1 MFAKRKRRS
10 LSVTDDA
17 NSTISNNQTESDDDA
32 IEMVQVFV
40 SINET
45 FEFPKCRRQCLQ
57 FYVGRLDF
65 EAVNASVEVRAGDI
79 AEFSCK
85 TGYYIDA
92 PEPVP
97 TYLPTLYSVILRIA
111 RNFLETREN
120 IKISTHPFYHINLD

>member
-1 MFAKRKRRS
+1 M
-10 LSVTDDA
+10 SVIDNT
-17 NSTISNNQTESDDDA
+17 NGTISNNQTGSDGEDA

-40 SINET
+40 SINDT
-45 FEFPKCRRQCLQ
+45 FEFPKCRRQCSQ

-97 TYLPTLYSVILRIA
+97 TYLPTYLVLFAWLNAYQI
-111 RNFLETREN
+111 
-120 IKISTHPFYHINLD
+120 PQ

>member
-1 MFAKRKRRS
+1 MSFVETLDQSTKGFFMFAKRKRRS

-17 NSTISNNQTESDDDA
+17 NSTISNNQTDSDDDA

-45 FEFPKCRRQCLQ
+45 FEFPKCRRQCSQ

-97 TYLPTLYSVILRIA
+97 TYLPTYLVLFAWLNAYQI
-111 RNFLETREN
+111 
-120 IKISTHPFYHINLD
+120 PQ